1 MKIIEISK
9 DKFTVNGIC
18 AAPNT
23 MLKCVSEVVNMSQYD
38 INLFHKVYREISEE
52 LGVETALTLHQMFK
66 GTQVNFPVR
75 FLDSKCVKEMIIQEY
90 NGTNIR
96 ALAKKY
102 DYSEKSVR
110 RMIRESTEKEH
121 EKNQINQKRKKDK
134 NEQQGD
140 K

>member
-1 MKIIEISK
+1 MKTIDNSK
-9 DKFTVNGIC
+9 DKFPVNGIC
-18 AAPNT
+18 TAPNT

-52 LGVETALTLHQMFK
+52 LGVEAALTLHQMFK

-75 FLDSKCVKEMIIQEY
+75 FLDSKCVKKMIIQEY
-90 NGTNIR
+90 NGRNIK

-110 RMIRESTEKEH
+110 RMIRESIEKEH
-121 EKNQINQKRKKDK
+121 EKINRKRKRDK
-134 NEQQGD
+134 NE
-140 K
+140 

>member
-1 MKIIEISK
+1 MKTIDNSK
-9 DKFTVNGIC
+9 DKFPVNGIC
-18 AAPNT
+18 TAPNT

-52 LGVETALTLHQMFK
+52 LGVEAALTLHQMFK

-75 FLDSKCVKEMIIQEY
+75 FLDSKCVKKMIIQEY
-90 NGTNIR
+90 NGRNIK

-121 EKNQINQKRKKDK
+121 EKIIQKRKKDK
-134 NEQQGD
+134 IDE
-140 K
+140 KILF

>member
-1 MKIIEISK
+1 MKAIDNSK
-9 DKFTVNGIC
+9 DKFPVNGIC
-18 AAPNT
+18 TAPNT

-52 LGVETALTLHQMFK
+52 LGVEAALTLHQMFK

-75 FLDSKCVKEMIIQEY
+75 FLDSKCVKKMIIQEY
-90 NGTNIR
+90 NGRNIK

-121 EKNQINQKRKKDK
+121 EKINQKRKRDK
-134 NEQQGD
+134 NE
-140 K
+140 

>member
-1 MKIIEISK
+1 MKTIDNSK
-9 DKFTVNGIC
+9 DKFPVNGIC
-18 AAPNT
+18 TAPNT

-52 LGVETALTLHQMFK
+52 LGVEAALTLHQMFK

-75 FLDSKCVKEMIIQEY
+75 FLDSKCVKKMIIQEY
-90 NGTNIR
+90 NGTNIK

-121 EKNQINQKRKKDK
+121 EKINQKRKRDK
-134 NEQQGD
+134 NE
-140 K
+140 

>member
-1 MKIIEISK
+1 MKTIDNSK
-9 DKFTVNGIC
+9 DKFPVNGIC
-18 AAPNT
+18 TAPNT

-52 LGVETALTLHQMFK
+52 LGVEAALTLHQMFK

-75 FLDSKCVKEMIIQEY
+75 FLDSKCVKKMIIQEY
-90 NGTNIR
+90 NGTNIK

-121 EKNQINQKRKKDK
+121 EKIIQKRKKDK
-134 NEQQGD
+134 NE
-140 K
+140 

>member
-1 MKIIEISK
+1 MKTIDNSK
-9 DKFTVNGIC
+9 DKFPVNGIC
-18 AAPNT
+18 TAPNT

-52 LGVETALTLHQMFK
+52 LGVEAALTLHQMFK

-75 FLDSKCVKEMIIQEY
+75 FLDSKCVKKMIIQEY
-90 NGTNIR
+90 NGTNIK

-121 EKNQINQKRKKDK
+121 EKINQKRKKDK
-134 NEQQGD
+134 NE
-140 K
+140 